1 VTATTLQALLDYI
14 YADTIPSLSLLSVP
28 RLIDVLN
35 AAHCYL
41 LDNCIMLCA
50 NQLAQKL
57 TVDNLEQIFS
67 IAMRFNITSL
77 KEYCK
82 WYAGDNDILA
92 ELPSSQE
99 SSQVQDSG
107 GVVSILDE
115 DMMDQSAL
123 DQSID
128 SQQ

>member
-1 VTATTLQALLDYI
+1 
-14 YADTIPSLSLLSVP
+14 
-28 RLIDVLN
+28 
-35 AAHCYL
+35 
-41 LDNCIMLCA
+41 MLCA

-67 IAMRFNITSL
+67 IAIRFNIPSL

-92 ELPSSQE
+92 EFPSSQE

-107 GVVSILDE
+107 GSAVSILDE
-115 DMMDQSAL
+115 DMTGQSAL

>member
-1 VTATTLQALLDYI
+1 
-14 YADTIPSLSLLSVP
+14 
-28 RLIDVLN
+28 
-35 AAHCYL
+35 
-41 LDNCIMLCA
+41 LCA

-67 IAMRFNITSL
+67 VAIRFNITSL

-92 ELPSSQE
+92 EFPSSQD
-99 SSQVQDSG
+99 SSQVQEGS

-115 DMMDQSAL
+115 DLTSQSAL